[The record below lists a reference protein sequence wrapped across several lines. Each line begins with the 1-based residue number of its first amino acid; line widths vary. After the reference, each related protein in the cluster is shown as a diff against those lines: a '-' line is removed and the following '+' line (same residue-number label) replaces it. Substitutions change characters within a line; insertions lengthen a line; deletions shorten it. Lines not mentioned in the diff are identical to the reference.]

1 MAVVVRSCCC
11 GCSLKTGVLV
21 IAFLS
26 LIGGGYNIHSS
37 FSSASEFSRGSYGG
51 LSPPSAEHLQV
62 AINLQKTAGALSVFQ
77 VLTSLSLVAACILR
91 NRLLVLP
98 YLVLNVILLGYNLG
112 VVIYYIVVWK
122 LISLIIFI
130 AISWAF
136 SIYFLIVVY
145 SFHEALR
152 EDPSGVTA
160 GFLVNNPTGSAPN
173 ANYAV

>member
-1 MAVVVRSCCC
+1 MAVVVQSCCC

-21 IAFLS
+21 LAFLS

-51 LSPPSAEHLQV
+51 LSPPSAEHLQEFEMT
-62 AINLQKTAGALSVFQ
+62 IMITKDLM
-77 VLTSLSLVAACILR
+77 
-91 NRLLVLP
+91 
-98 YLVLNVILLGYNLG
+98 
-112 VVIYYIVVWK
+112 
-122 LISLIIFI
+122 ISLIIFI